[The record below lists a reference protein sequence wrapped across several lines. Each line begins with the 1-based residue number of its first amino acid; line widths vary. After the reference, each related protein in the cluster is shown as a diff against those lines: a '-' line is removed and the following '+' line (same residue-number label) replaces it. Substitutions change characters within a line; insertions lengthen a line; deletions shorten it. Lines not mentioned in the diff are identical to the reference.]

1 MSWHLQLFDL
11 VKVND
16 GPVRTQGMMSLYLQW
31 LRLQAII
38 WPKQARRAIKGI
50 SSESVPAAAVEGA
63 ELDGR
68 IFTDDLLLSLFEST
82 MS

>member
-1 MSWHLQLFDL
+1 LQ
-11 VKVND
+11 
-16 GPVRTQGMMSLYLQW
+16 R

-38 WPKQARRAIKGI
+38 WPKRARRAIKGI

-63 ELDGR
+63 ELDGN
-68 IFTDDLLLSLFEST
+68 IFIDDLLLSLFEST